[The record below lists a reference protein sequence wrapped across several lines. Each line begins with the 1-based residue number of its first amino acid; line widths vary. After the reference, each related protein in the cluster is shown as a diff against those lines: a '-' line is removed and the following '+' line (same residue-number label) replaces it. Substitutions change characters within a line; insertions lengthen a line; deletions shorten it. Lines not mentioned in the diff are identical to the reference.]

1 MQFKNNT
8 KQRNT
13 SIQGLRS
20 FKDTLPKNLK
30 KIINKKGHI
39 YSETLSNWKYLVG
52 NELFK
57 VCFPKTFKNSNRFG
71 VSTLVVMVKR
81 GHEVDVEYSKKNI
94 LDKMNNF
101 FGYDVVE
108 KLKFISFD
116 DEQKTNSSNET
127 KSNNVAISK
136 YRDKIIIL
144 GSFSNLNAEEIKRI
158 TVGNKDAKITIIAF
172 ESLTCSHCANFH
184 KNVYPELKKEY
195 LDTGL
200 AKIEFRHFPL
210 DIAAFNAS
218 KVAQCNNDGNSDIL
232 ESLYANQQKWVKG
245 SSVEEANKNLQIF
258 LKNEGFS
265 IDFESCVNN
274 KNIEDFVL
282 NDRIEGAKNFKI
294 SSTPTIIINN
304 KKFEKKLNYKN
315 LKKALEKM
323 I

>member
-57 VCFPKTFKNSNRFG
+57 VCFPKTFKNSNRYG

-127 KSNNVAISK
+127 KSNNVAISR
-136 YRDKIIIL
+136 YRDKIKDVR
-144 GSFSNLNAEEIKRI
+144 NEKIK
-158 TVGNKDAKITIIAF
+158 K
-172 ESLTCSHCANFH
+172 SLTELT
-184 KNVYPELKKEY
+184 KVYKE
-195 LDTGL
+195 
-200 AKIEFRHFPL
+200 K
-210 DIAAFNAS
+210 
-218 KVAQCNNDGNSDIL
+218 
-232 ESLYANQQKWVKG
+232 
-245 SSVEEANKNLQIF
+245 
-258 LKNEGFS
+258 
-265 IDFESCVNN
+265 
-274 KNIEDFVL
+274 
-282 NDRIEGAKNFKI
+282 
-294 SSTPTIIINN
+294 
-304 KKFEKKLNYKN
+304 
-315 LKKALEKM
+315 
-323 I
+323 